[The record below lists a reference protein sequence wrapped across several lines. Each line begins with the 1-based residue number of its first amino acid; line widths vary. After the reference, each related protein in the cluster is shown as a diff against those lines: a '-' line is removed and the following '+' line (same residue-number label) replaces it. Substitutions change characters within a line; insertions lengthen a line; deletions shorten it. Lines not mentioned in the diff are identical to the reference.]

1 MVSCVRD
8 LIIDIS
14 EVQKQHTL
22 LMSSPGAD
30 TKPPLNDPP
39 WSSLKPAISAAA
51 FDAASPVDC
60 SPITTHLSSSKAF
73 FDKEIAWLTLDAMH
87 SDRKNLWW
95 DDQNKPN

>member
-8 LIIDIS
+8 LIIDIK
-14 EVQKQHTL
+14 VKQIQHTL

-30 TKPPLNDPP
+30 TKPLNDPP

-73 FDKEIAWLTLDAMH
+73 FDKEIAWSTLDAMH

-95 DDQNKPN
+95 DDQNKPD